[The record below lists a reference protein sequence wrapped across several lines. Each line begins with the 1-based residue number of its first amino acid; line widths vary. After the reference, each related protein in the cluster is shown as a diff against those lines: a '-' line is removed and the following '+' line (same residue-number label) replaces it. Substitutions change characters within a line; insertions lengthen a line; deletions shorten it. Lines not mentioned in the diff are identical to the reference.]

1 MQFGGLIKRKVVLDG
16 SAIRILP
23 ILLLWQKST
32 VFLKNT
38 ISNFC
43 SFTILYPI
51 MLVYYK
57 QNILIFKLQIL
68 LRTIM
73 KCELS

>member
-32 VFLKNT
+32 VFLNNT
-38 ISNFC
+38 ISNF
-43 SFTILYPI
+43 Y
-51 MLVYYK
+51 LVY
-57 QNILIFKLQIL
+57 NFLPNNASVL
-68 LRTIM
+68 
-73 KCELS
+73 